1 MILFIHLKT
10 YILIKTTMKNI
21 SLKKYL
27 VVIICA
33 LTMISCVHV
42 KEYQKSRIND
52 SEMTLSNRAVE
63 KNELNAESYREGS
76 SGANGGKTGGGCGC
90 N

>member
-1 MILFIHLKT
+1 MLK
-10 YILIKTTMKNI
+10 YGFLLLAVL
-21 SLKKYL
+21 SLTS
-27 VVIICA
+27 CA
-33 LTMISCVHV
+33 HV

-52 SEMTLSNRAVE
+52 SEMSLSSRHVE

>member
-1 MILFIHLKT
+1 MYRNNLAKFLFAVFFAAGLA
-10 YILIKTTMKNI
+10 
-21 SLKKYL
+21 S
-27 VVIICA
+27 CA
-33 LTMISCVHV
+33 HV

-52 SEMTLSNRAVE
+52 SEMSLSSRHIE
-63 KNELNAESYREGS
+63 KNEQNAESYREGS

>member
-1 MILFIHLKT
+1 MKRNAPIKLYLAAFIAV
-10 YILIKTTMKNI
+10 LIIGT
-21 SLKKYL
+21 
-27 VVIICA
+27 
-33 LTMISCVHV
+33 SCVHV

-52 SEMTLSNRAVE
+52 SEMALSSRKVE
-63 KNELNAESYREGS
+63 KNEMNAQSYREGA

>member
-1 MILFIHLKT
+1 MYRNALAKFLFT
-10 YILIKTTMKNI
+10 VFF
-21 SLKKYL
+21 
-27 VVIICA
+27 VVGLA
-33 LTMISCVHV
+33 SCEHV

-52 SEMTLSNRAVE
+52 SEMSLSGRHIE
-63 KNELNAESYREGS
+63 KNEQNAESYREGS

>member
-1 MILFIHLKT
+1 
-10 YILIKTTMKNI
+10 MKQ
-21 SLKKYL
+21 SLVKFYM
-27 VVIICA
+27 A
-33 LTMISCVHV
+33 AFAAMSMASCVQV

-52 SEMTLSNRAVE
+52 SEMSLSARRVE
-63 KNELNAESYREGS
+63 KSEQNFQSYREGA

>member
-1 MILFIHLKT
+1 ME
-10 YILIKTTMKNI
+10 
-21 SLKKYL
+21 KKMLGGLLLLL
-27 VVIICA
+27 VF
-33 LTMISCVHV
+33 LSFFPSCQPV

-52 SEMTLSNRAVE
+52 SEMTLSNRKVE
-63 KNELNAESYREGS
+63 KEELNFQSYREGS

>member
-1 MILFIHLKT
+1 MRKLG
-10 YILIKTTMKNI
+10 
-21 SLKKYL
+21 L
-27 VVIICA
+27 VV
-33 LTMISCVHV
+33 LTTASLASCKTV

-63 KNELNAESYREGS
+63 KNELSAESYREGS

>member
-1 MILFIHLKT
+1 MRHHS
-10 YILIKTTMKNI
+10 MKGI
-21 SLKKYL
+21 FLAIMATFSLAS
-27 VVIICA
+27 CA
-33 LTMISCVHV
+33 HV

-52 SEMTLSNRAVE
+52 SEMTLSNRTVE

>member
-1 MILFIHLKT
+1 MK
-10 YILIKTTMKNI
+10 IKSFFKFLAAGCGC
-21 SLKKYL
+21 SF
-27 VVIICA
+27 VV
-33 LTMISCVHV
+33 SCSTV

-52 SEMTLSNRAVE
+52 SEMTLANRKVE
-63 KNELNAESYREGS
+63 KTELSVESYREGS

>member
-1 MILFIHLKT
+1 MQNL
-10 YILIKTTMKNI
+10 
-21 SLKKYL
+21 SVKKYL
-27 VVIICA
+27 LGAIIV
-33 LTMISCVHV
+33 LVMTSCVHV

-52 SEMTLSNRAVE
+52 SEMTLSNRTVE

>member
-1 MILFIHLKT
+1 MFNRTLRN
-10 YILIKTTMKNI
+10 YG
-21 SLKKYL
+21 
-27 VVIICA
+27 IIFFSALGMTSCA
-33 LTMISCVHV
+33 HV

-52 SEMTLSNRAVE
+52 SEMTLSSRHVE